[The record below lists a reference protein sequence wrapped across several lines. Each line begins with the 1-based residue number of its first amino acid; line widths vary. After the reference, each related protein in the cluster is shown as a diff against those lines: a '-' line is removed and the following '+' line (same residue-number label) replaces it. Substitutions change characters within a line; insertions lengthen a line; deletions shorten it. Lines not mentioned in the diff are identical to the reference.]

1 MILNYF
7 GKISMDHSSDLIWG
21 ILKIK
26 GLAPGSLEVL
36 TLFLLFIFNIN
47 LFILIKTVP
56 GKFRPKRSGASF
68 TKKQDIWW
76 NNKCRRIEDVEKD

>member
-1 MILNYF
+1 MTIKFIGKSIMILNYF

-36 TLFLLFIFNIN
+36 TLFLFIYF
-47 LFILIKTVP
+47 
-56 GKFRPKRSGASF
+56 
-68 TKKQDIWW
+68 
-76 NNKCRRIEDVEKD
+76 